1 MKVLTQNLKTGKTT
15 ILDVPSPSTSS
26 NKIKVLNEYS
36 LISTGTESYV
46 VNFGKAGWINK
57 ARQQPDRVKDV
68 INKIKSSG
76 ISDTYRAIKTKID
89 FVTVNHTT
97 HVITSRI

>member
-1 MKVLTQNLKTGKTT
+1 MKVLTQNLKTGKTD
-15 ILDVPSPSTSS
+15 ILEVPSPSIDSK
-26 NKIKVLNEYS
+26 KIRVINDYS

-46 VNFGKAGWINK
+46 VNFGKASWINK

-76 ISDTYRAIKTKID
+76 ITDTYKAIKNKLYYPMYYKIYL
-89 FVTVNHTT
+89 
-97 HVITSRI
+97 